1 MASPAVRNVVA
12 TIAGIVVAVTVVFVV
27 EGIGHAIFPPPEGLD
42 LTVAEDRERLMDLVP
57 TGAKAAVVAA
67 WFLGALAGACTA
79 IAASGRILMAWI
91 VGVVIALAGLWTTQ
105 MFPHPDWMLAS
116 AAVLPLVAVLVAKRL
131 MASRIVAA

>member
-57 TGAKAAVVAA
+57 TGAKVAVVAA
-67 WFLGALAGACTA
+67 WFLGALAGACTSHRA
-79 IAASGRILMAWI
+79 
-91 VGVVIALAGLWTTQ
+91 T
-105 MFPHPDWMLAS
+105 S
-116 AAVLPLVAVLVAKRL
+116 A
-131 MASRIVAA
+131 